1 MKDRLIQAATEA
13 QANAYAP
20 YSGFKVG
27 AALQD
32 TEGHI
37 FVGANV
43 ENASFGVTNCAERV
57 ALGAA
62 VAAGARK
69 FDRLVVVSDATPP
82 SAPCGACRQVLSE
95 MAADLV
101 VEAVGPSSSRR
112 WMLADL
118 MPDPF
123 GAEDLAP

>member
-1 MKDRLIQAATEA
+1 MKDRLIQAATDA

-32 TEGHI
+32 TEGRI

-101 VEAVGPSSSRR
+101 VEAVGPSGSRR

>member
-1 MKDRLIQAATEA
+1 MKDRLVQAATEA

-20 YSGFKVG
+20 YSGFRVG

-32 TEGHI
+32 TEGRI

-62 VAAGARK
+62 ITAGARK

-101 VEAVGPSSSRR
+101 VEAVGPSGSRR
-112 WMLADL
+112 WMIGDL

>member
-1 MKDRLIQAATEA
+1 MKDRLVQAATEA

-32 TEGHI
+32 TEGRI

-43 ENASFGVTNCAERV
+43 ENASFGLTNCAERV

-62 VAAGARK
+62 IAAGARK

-101 VEAVGPSSSRR
+101 VEAVGPSGSRR
-112 WMLADL
+112 WLMGDL

>member
-32 TEGHI
+32 TEGRI

-43 ENASFGVTNCAERV
+43 ENAAYGVTNCAERV

-69 FDRLVVVSDATPP
+69 FDRLVIVSDATPP

-118 MPDPF
+118 IPDPF

>member
-1 MKDRLIQAATEA
+1 MKDRLVQAATEA

-32 TEGHI
+32 TEGRN
-37 FVGANV
+37 FVAANV
-43 ENASFGVTNCAERV
+43 ENASFGLTNCAERV
-57 ALGAA
+57 ALGAGI
-62 VAAGARK
+62 AAGARK
-69 FDRLVVVSDATPP
+69 FDRLVVVSEATPP

-101 VEAVGPSSSRR
+101 IEAVGPSGSRR
-112 WMLADL
+112 WMMGDL

>member
-32 TEGHI
+32 TEGRI

-43 ENASFGVTNCAERV
+43 ENASFGMTNCAERV

-101 VEAVGPSSSRR
+101 VEAVGPSGSRR

>member
-32 TEGHI
+32 TEGRI

-69 FDRLVVVSDATPP
+69 FDRLVVVSDATPA

-101 VEAVGPSSSRR
+101 VEAVGPSGSRR

>member
-1 MKDRLIQAATEA
+1 MKDRLVQAATEA

-32 TEGHI
+32 TEGRI

-62 VAAGARK
+62 IAAGAR
-69 FDRLVVVSDATPP
+69 
-82 SAPCGACRQVLSE
+82 
-95 MAADLV
+95 
-101 VEAVGPSSSRR
+101 
-112 WMLADL
+112 
-118 MPDPF
+118 
-123 GAEDLAP
+123 

>member
-1 MKDRLIQAATEA
+1 MKDRLVQAATEA

-32 TEGHI
+32 TEGRI

-43 ENASFGVTNCAERV
+43 ENASFGLTNCAERV

-62 VAAGARK
+62 IAAGARK

-101 VEAVGPSSSRR
+101 VEAVGPSGSRR
-112 WMLADL
+112 WMMGDL

>member
-1 MKDRLIQAATEA
+1 MKDRLVQAATEA

-20 YSGFKVG
+20 YSGFRVG

-32 TEGHI
+32 TEGRI

-62 VAAGARK
+62 IAAGARK
-69 FDRLVVVSDATPP
+69 FDRLVVVSEATPP

-101 VEAVGPSSSRR
+101 IEAVGPSGSRR
-112 WMLADL
+112 WMMGDL

>member
-1 MKDRLIQAATEA
+1 MKDRLVQAATEA

-32 TEGHI
+32 TEGRV

-62 VAAGARK
+62 IAAGARK
-69 FDRLVVVSDATPP
+69 FDRLVVVSEATPP

-101 VEAVGPSSSRR
+101 VEAVGPSGSRR
-112 WMLADL
+112 WLMGDL

>member
-1 MKDRLIQAATEA
+1 MKDRLVQAATEA

-32 TEGHI
+32 TEGRI

-62 VAAGARK
+62 IAAGARK

-101 VEAVGPSSSRR
+101 VEAVGPSGSRR
-112 WMLADL
+112 WMMGDL

>member
-1 MKDRLIQAATEA
+1 MKDRLVQAATEA

-32 TEGHI
+32 TEGRI

-62 VAAGARK
+62 IAAGARK
-69 FDRLVVVSDATPP
+69 FDRLVVVSEATPP

-101 VEAVGPSSSRR
+101 VEAVGPSGSRR
-112 WMLADL
+112 WLMSDL

>member
-1 MKDRLIQAATEA
+1 MKDRLVQAATEA

-32 TEGHI
+32 TEGRI

-43 ENASFGVTNCAERV
+43 ENASFGLTNCAERV
-57 ALGAA
+57 ALGAGI
-62 VAAGARK
+62 AAGARK
-69 FDRLVVVSDATPP
+69 FDRLVVVSEATPP

-101 VEAVGPSSSRR
+101 IEAVGQSGSRR
-112 WMLADL
+112 WMMGDL

-123 GAEDLAP
+123 GA

>member
-1 MKDRLIQAATEA
+1 MKDRLVQAATEA

-32 TEGHI
+32 TEGRI

-43 ENASFGVTNCAERV
+43 ENASYGLTNCAERV

-62 VAAGARK
+62 IAAGARK
-69 FDRLVVVSDATPP
+69 FDRLVVVSEASPP

-95 MAADLV
+95 MAADV
-101 VEAVGPSSSRR
+101 VGEAVGPSGSRR
-112 WMLADL
+112 WMMGDL

>member
-32 TEGHI
+32 TEGRI

>member
-1 MKDRLIQAATEA
+1 MKDRLVQAATQA

-32 TEGHI
+32 TEGRV

-43 ENASFGVTNCAERV
+43 ENASFGLTNCAERV

-62 VAAGARK
+62 IAAGARK
-69 FDRLVVVSDATPP
+69 FDRLVVVSEATPP

-101 VEAVGPSSSRR
+101 IEAVGPSGSRR
-112 WMLADL
+112 WMMGDL